1 MIAQR
6 YVLGFAFTWDD
17 LIAVAR
23 ERARYCGR
31 RQKVT
36 RDEDT
41 WLIVTTPEPLT
52 RPAATTG
59 READDA

>member
-6 YVLGFAFTWDD
+6 YALGFAFTWDD
-17 LIAVAR
+17 LLARAR
-23 ERARYCGR
+23 ERARSCGM

-41 WLIVTTPEPLT
+41 WLIVTTPEPL
-52 RPAATTG
+52 RRSGVSA
-59 READDA
+59 